1 MEFGIG
7 FACHS
12 PVQPLAKLRHI
23 REQADQLYIVG
34 IKNGAAH
41 SSITLDHSVFI
52 ITMAAG
58 VAVSGVLGNSFHH
71 DGLVFLIQFP
81 NRRGC
86 LFRLH
91 IPEHSGS
98 ICAKLCFL
106 SIDVLFCLMVDGE
119 HGILLTLSAA
129 LRDSGNSYIMLIPQM
144 FYNLLLEKDVEIT
157 VEFEDVPADAW
168 YAKPVN
174 TLASLGI
181 LSGVGNGRFDPER
194 SITRAEFTVIAMK
207 FANTSGGGVN
217 IFSDVNEDDWF
228 YSAVVDSTQYGWI
241 NGYPDGTFR
250 PDNPITR
257 EQFFKITVNFLSTC
271 GYPRQDSPATSLDGF
286 ADAGQLS
293 SYALP
298 CARLLVELGIVKGSG
313 NLLSPKSST
322 QCQQALVMFY
332 RTYGVLQDWMENP
345 ELPDDRTEAQV
356 LVEFAM
362 QYLGYDYIWG
372 GKDPS
377 TGFDCSGFV
386 WYVYTH
392 NGYPDIGRTA
402 TDQWYYDASWEVSA
416 DELLP
421 GDLLFF
427 SETGSLNDIT
437 HIGIYVGDGEFI
449 HAANSRDGVILT
461 AVSSSYYVE
470 HFVGARR
477 IIP

>member
-1 MEFGIG
+1 
-7 FACHS
+7 
-12 PVQPLAKLRHI
+12 
-23 REQADQLYIVG
+23 
-34 IKNGAAH
+34 
-41 SSITLDHSVFI
+41 
-52 ITMAAG
+52 
-58 VAVSGVLGNSFHH
+58 
-71 DGLVFLIQFP
+71 
-81 NRRGC
+81 
-86 LFRLH
+86 
-91 IPEHSGS
+91 
-98 ICAKLCFL
+98 
-106 SIDVLFCLMVDGE
+106 
-119 HGILLTLSAA
+119 
-129 LRDSGNSYIMLIPQM
+129 
-144 FYNLLLEKDVEIT
+144 
-157 VEFEDVPADAW
+157 
-168 YAKPVN
+168 
-174 TLASLGI
+174 
-181 LSGVGNGRFDPER
+181 
-194 SITRAEFTVIAMK
+194 
-207 FANTSGGGVN
+207 
-217 IFSDVNEDDWF
+217 
-228 YSAVVDSTQYGWI
+228 
-241 NGYPDGTFR
+241 
-250 PDNPITR
+250 
-257 EQFFKITVNFLSTC
+257 
-271 GYPRQDSPATSLDGF
+271 
-286 ADAGQLS
+286 
-293 SYALP
+293 
-298 CARLLVELGIVKGSG
+298 
-313 NLLSPKSST
+313 
-322 QCQQALVMFY
+322 MFY